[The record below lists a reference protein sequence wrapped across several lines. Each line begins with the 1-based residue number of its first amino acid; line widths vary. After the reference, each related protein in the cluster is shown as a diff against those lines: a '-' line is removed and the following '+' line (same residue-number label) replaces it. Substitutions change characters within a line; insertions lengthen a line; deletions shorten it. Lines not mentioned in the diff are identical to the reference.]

1 MTPDF
6 VRRTP
11 DGDTHERAVCARCGF
26 VAYDNPKIVVGA
38 VVRVGGG
45 VLLCRRDINP
55 SRGKW
60 TLPAGYMEHGET
72 PEEGAKREAYEEAT
86 ADIVIDGLLAVYT
99 IRRLGQVQLIFRAH
113 LAGSAFAPGE
123 ESQAVALFDDADVPW
138 DDLAFPSVSW
148 ALNQERGPGGPFQ
161 NPPDGDQ
168 SGPSGRI
175 MRPR

>member
-1 MTPDF
+1 
-6 VRRTP
+6 
-11 DGDTHERAVCARCGF
+11 
-26 VAYDNPKIVVGA
+26 
-38 VVRVGGG
+38 
-45 VLLCRRDINP
+45 
-55 SRGKW
+55 
-60 TLPAGYMEHGET
+60 
-72 PEEGAKREAYEEAT
+72 
-86 ADIVIDGLLAVYT
+86 YT

-148 ALNQERGPGGPFQ
+148 ALNQEREPGGPFQ